1 VGGIILILLC
11 LLRFS
16 GLVFVCVLS
25 FIICLGVL
33 VLFVFFMPMRASSS
47 LVFYFFVRDETALLI
62 VYITCFIVFISIII
76 GLNFKSHS
84 FFLSLIFILVFCLFV
99 FSSYSMFFLY
109 LFYEASLVPIL
120 YIIIKWGS
128 YPERS
133 LSSIMLLVYTS
144 VFTFPFLYII
154 FKFYFSNFTFV
165 FNLVERGV
173 VRSSFLFRVIIFFT
187 FAVKLPVYGLHY
199 WLPMAHVEAPTFGS
213 ILLAGVLLKL
223 GGAGL
228 IRFSPLIALDL
239 LKSVFLGY
247 LLVLIVFVTLV
258 CCIQSDFKR
267 LVAYS
272 SVSHIISIP
281 IFIFRSSLVGLK
293 GLLVV
298 MFMHGISSP
307 LLFMFVGVVYSLTST
322 RQHVLLRGFIISSP
336 LISFFI
342 VLTFFF
348 TLSAPP
354 FPSFIS
360 EVFFVTVSI
369 GLWFKSII
377 FLLFFLLLSLV
388 YNLL

>member
-1 VGGIILILLC
+1 
-11 LLRFS
+11 
-16 GLVFVCVLS
+16 
-25 FIICLGVL
+25 
-33 VLFVFFMPMRASSS
+33 
-47 LVFYFFVRDETALLI
+47 
-62 VYITCFIVFISIII
+62 
-76 GLNFKSHS
+76 
-84 FFLSLIFILVFCLFV
+84 
-99 FSSYSMFFLY
+99 MFFLY

-360 EVFFVTVSI
+360 EVFFCYCFYRFVV
-369 GLWFKSII
+369 
-377 FLLFFLLLSLV
+377 
-388 YNLL
+388 